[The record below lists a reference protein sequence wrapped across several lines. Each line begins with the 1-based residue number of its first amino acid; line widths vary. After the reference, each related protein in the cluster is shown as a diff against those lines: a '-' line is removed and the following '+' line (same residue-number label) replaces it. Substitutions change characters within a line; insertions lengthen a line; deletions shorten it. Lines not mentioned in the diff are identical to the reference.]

1 MRRQEEEHGPV
12 LIMNKIKVIL
22 VASFAIFACLFL
34 APHGTTQ
41 TKIETAGQ
49 KFKNI
54 QVLNDMPA
62 DQLGKVM
69 NIMSASL
76 GFNCTGCH
84 VSFERDFDKDDNE
97 HKVIA
102 RRMLAMT
109 FDLNK
114 RYFNGRP
121 EISCNTCHRG
131 QEQPVSIPNLNAL
144 VVSERPAQPKVKPTA
159 TDILAKY
166 DAAIGGRAKAAANAG
181 RTITAT
187 RIESDGK
194 NTELE
199 KLNQSPGKLSVET
212 TYGKFVVVE
221 SFNGSIVT
229 KTGDGKP
236 INLQADEAA
245 QIKREAQLFGNPDL
259 GSVYSKLDYRFSDML
274 NGEPVYLVTGTLAD
288 GSRERLFFSSITGLL
303 VRRVASTQTVLG
315 PFQFQ
320 VDYSGYKSFGGVK
333 LPTFVRFSRPG
344 LSWSRRIDKVR
355 IKAG

>member
-1 MRRQEEEHGPV
+1 
-12 LIMNKIKVIL
+12 MNKIKVI
-22 VASFAIFACLFL
+22 VIASFAIFAGLFL

-41 TKIETAGQ
+41 TKVETAGQ

-84 VSFERDFDKDDNE
+84 VSFEKDFDKDDNE

-102 RRMLAMT
+102 RKMLAMT

-131 QEQPVSIPNLNAL
+131 QERPVSSPDLNP
-144 VVSERPAQPKVKPTA
+144 VVLTERPEQPKVKPTA
-159 TDILAKY
+159 TDIVAKY
-166 DAAIGGRAKAAANAG
+166 DAAIGGKAKAAAIAG

-194 NTELE
+194 KTELE
-199 KLNQSPGKLSVET
+199 KLSQSPGKLSIET
-212 TYGKFVVVE
+212 VYDKYVVIE
-221 SFNGSIVT
+221 SYDGSVAT
-229 KTGDGKP
+229 KTGEGKP
-236 INLQADEAA
+236 IDLHPDEAA

-259 GSVYSKLDYRFSDML
+259 GSVYSKLDYRFTDQI
-274 NGEPVYLVTGTLAD
+274 NGEPVYLMTGTLAD
-288 GSRERLFFSSITGLL
+288 GSRERLFFSANTGLL

-320 VDYSGYKSFGGVK
+320 VDYSGYKNFGGVK
-333 LPTFVRFSRPG
+333 LPTLVRFSRPG